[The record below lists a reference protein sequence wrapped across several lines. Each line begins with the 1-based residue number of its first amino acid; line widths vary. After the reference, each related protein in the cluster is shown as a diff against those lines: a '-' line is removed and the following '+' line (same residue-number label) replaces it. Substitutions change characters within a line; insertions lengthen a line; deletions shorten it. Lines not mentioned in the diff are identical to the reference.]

1 MTQGGFLTI
10 GKVTGVHGL
19 AGNLKVWSYADSP
32 DTFATGR
39 QIVLRNEGSTDNGQ
53 TCTIVKVAPRKKGLL
68 LVVKEINDR
77 NASEAA
83 VGKEILMSRA
93 ELPALEEDTWYWE
106 DLEGLE
112 VTDHTLGNLGR
123 IKGLF
128 ATAGDDIMVVKQ
140 GNAEILIPMNRH
152 FVDRVD
158 IDNGLLTT
166 TLPEGFITQ

>member
-1 MTQGGFLTI
+1 MTQGGLLTI

-19 AGNLKVWSYADSP
+19 AGNLKVWSYAQSL

-39 QIVLRNEGSTDNGQ
+39 RIVLRNEGRTDGGH
-53 TCTIVKVAPRKKGLL
+53 TYTIVKAAPRKKGVL
-68 LVVKEINDR
+68 LVLKEINDR
-77 NASEAA
+77 NASQAV
-83 VGKEILMSRA
+83 VGKEILVSRD

-106 DLEGLE
+106 DLKGLE
-112 VTDHTLGNLGR
+112 VKDHKLGTLGR

-128 ATAGDDIMVVKQ
+128 DTAGDDIMVVEQ

-152 FVDRVD
+152 FVDGVD
-158 IDNGLLTT
+158 IDNGILTT